1 MRDRTKMWLLSL
13 RESDG
18 LRDYI
23 EDLETDREQANIT
36 TLNKAREISDEVFY
50 RAGVHDGIKRV
61 ITSLKLTLNPDG
73 KS

>member
-1 MRDRTKMWLLSL
+1 MRDQTKMWLLSL

-18 LRDYI
+18 LKFLI
-23 EDLETDREQANIT
+23 EDLEKDQEQANIT
-36 TLNKAREISDEVFY
+36 TLNKAREISDKVFY
-50 RAGVHDGIKRV
+50 QAGVHDGIKRV